1 MGKINMLVIK
11 NDRLQEINK
20 QMRKA
25 AIKKDWTNYYM
36 LKKEKEDL
44 MLQIKN
50 IESKESISGR

>member
-1 MGKINMLVIK
+1 MLVIK